1 MRLEDLAAT
10 PGFSGWNQTEKVK
23 AFAWWAVA
31 HGGRPFFTTGDINA
45 CFDKLGM
52 HAPGNTSQL
61 IANLA
66 ARRPP
71 EAIKSGGGWILEHRI
86 RLALDE
92 KLGVRPATAYV
103 SKLLAELPSRLS
115 EQAERVFLEEA
126 IACFRVKAFRAAIV
140 MTWNLT
146 FDHLCHYILAKHL
159 PAFND
164 QLRKQFHKE
173 YEKGKLRDL
182 TDRADFTEMQESE
195 VLVICRA
202 SKILRGNVYTILETA
217 LRTRNI
223 AAHPSTEVFRDGTAE
238 EYIRNLV
245 ENVVL
250 VLS

>member
-10 PGFSGWNQTEKVK
+10 PGFSGWNHTEKVK

-31 HGGRPFFTTGDINA
+31 HGGRPFFTTGDVNA

-66 ARRPP
+66 AHRPP
-71 EAIKSGGGWILEHRI
+71 QVIKSGVGYILEHSVRM
-86 RLALDE
+86 ALDE
-92 KLGVRPATAYV
+92 KIGTRPATAYV
-103 SKLLAELPSRLS
+103 SKLLSELPSRLS
-115 EQAERVFLEEA
+115 QDAERVFLEET
-126 IACFRVKAFRAAIV
+126 IACFRAKAFRAAIV

-164 QLRKQFHKE
+164 QLRKQFDKMF
-173 YEKGKLRDL
+173 EKGKLRDF
-182 TDRADFTEMQESE
+182 TERADFTELQESDI
-195 VLVICRA
+195 LVVCRA
-202 SKILRGNVYTILETA
+202 GKVLHGNVYKILDTA
-217 LRTRNI
+217 LQTRNI
-223 AAHPSTEVFRDGTAE
+223 AAHPSTEVFRDTTAE

-250 VLS
+250 VLT